1 VRAIEWSCW
10 LAFLGLAF
18 ACGGSSTAPDPTATD
33 ATDSAQT
40 TGSDPHSFARP
51 DEVVVRHLDL
61 DVTVD
66 FASQTIH
73 GKAALSIENRA
84 QVSQLYLDSRD
95 LDVRRVTLDDG
106 GNTTFQFG
114 DEDPFLGRPLVIDIK
129 PHTQVVHIE
138 YSSRPEAAAV
148 QWLAPEQTAGGNH
161 PFLFTQSQAILART
175 WIPLQ
180 DSPAVRMTY
189 SATVRVPKELMALMS
204 AENPTQLAADG
215 VYHFEMPQAIPS
227 YLMALAVGDVA
238 FGELGP
244 QSGVYAE
251 PALLDKAV
259 YEFQDIEAMIA
270 ATEALYG
277 PYQWGRYDVLVLPP
291 SFPFGG
297 MENPRLT
304 FATPTIIAGDRSLV
318 SLIAHELAHSWSGNL
333 VTNSNW
339 DDFWLNEGF
348 TVYLEQRIMEEVYGR
363 DYSEMLAI
371 LTRQELDATLAELG
385 PEARDTWL
393 HLDLAGRD
401 PDDGMTNIAYNKGY
415 FLLRA
420 LEEATGR
427 ENWDAFLKAYFDHFA
442 FQSITTQD
450 FVTYLKAELPKLA
463 PEALDQ
469 INIDAWIYGPN
480 LPEGAPQ
487 PTSLAFEKVDQYL
500 SQWQSAGTLDA
511 AIPAKWSTHEWLH
524 FLRHLPSPLS
534 TEKMA
539 NLDAAF
545 HLSQS
550 GNSEILAAWLG
561 AAITN
566 QYEPAMPALEHFLT
580 TVGRRKFLKPLYT
593 ALAKTPE
600 GKERGREIYARAR
613 DGYHF
618 VSSATIDEIL
628 GWEG

>member
-1 VRAIEWSCW
+1 M
-10 LAFLGLAF
+10 
-18 ACGGSSTAPDPTATD
+18 PDPSEQS
-33 ATDSAQT
+33 DSAKGQLRA
-40 TGSDPHSFARP
+40 DPHSFAHP
-51 DEVVVRHLDL
+51 IEAVVRHLDL

-66 FASQTIH
+66 FESQRIH
-73 GKAALSIENRA
+73 GVAALSIDNLTGTDH
-84 QVSQLYLDSRD
+84 LYLDSRD
-95 LDVRRVTLDDG
+95 LEVSRVTLG
-106 GNTTFQFG
+106 EERAEAAFRFG
-114 DEDPFLGRPLVIDIK
+114 EADPFLGSPLVIDIK
-129 PHTQVVHIE
+129 PETRVVHIE
-138 YSSRPEAAAV
+138 YSSRPQAAAV
-148 QWLAPEQTAGGNH
+148 QWLAPEQTAGGQH

-180 DSPAVRMTY
+180 DTPSVRMTY

-204 AENPTQLAADG
+204 AENPTQLSADG

-244 QSGVYAE
+244 KSGVYAE
-251 PALLDKAV
+251 HALLDKAV
-259 YEFQDIEAMIA
+259 AEFQDIEAMIA
-270 ATEALYG
+270 ATEELYG

-348 TVYLEQRIMEEVYGR
+348 TVYLEQRIMEAVYGR

-371 LTRQELDATLAELG
+371 LARQELDATLEELG

-401 PDDGMTNIAYNKGY
+401 PDDGMTDIAYNKGY

-420 LEEATGR
+420 LEEAAGR
-427 ENWDAFLKAYFDHFA
+427 ENWDAFLKGYFNHFA
-442 FQSITTQD
+442 FQSIDTAS
-450 FVTYLKAELPKLA
+450 FVAYLKAELPKLA
-463 PEALDQ
+463 PQALAEVD
-469 INIDAWIYGPN
+469 IDSWIYGPN
-480 LPEGAPQ
+480 LPASAPQ
-487 PTSLAFEKVDQYL
+487 VTSLAFEKVDQYL
-500 SQWQSAGTLDA
+500 AQWQANGTLDTA
-511 AIPAKWSTHEWLH
+511 VPAKWSTHEWLH

-561 AAITN
+561 AAIDN

-580 TVGRRKFLKPLYT
+580 TVGRRKFLKPLYA

-600 GKERGREIYARAR
+600 GKERGRKIYAKAR
-613 DGYHF
+613 GGYHS